1 METKSS
7 LSVSKLLSGLS
18 EIEDRRRGPN
28 QQHELTELLAIA
40 LCALLSGAET
50 FVEMEQ
56 FGRAQ
61 ELWLRSFLEIK
72 GGIPSH
78 DTFGRVFAMIEPN
91 QFQKW
96 FMEWTQQIRRSFG
109 GEVISIDGKSLRGS
123 GKAGKELVHLVSA
136 WAGENRLVLGQ
147 VRVAAKSNEITAIPL
162 LVRQLDLRQC
172 VVTID
177 AMGCQKAIAGE
188 ICQAQADYVLAL
200 KGNHAT
206 VSQEVRTFLD
216 EAIARWENPPVVVS
230 RDQPEVKLAHHQT
243 VEKDHGRLEI
253 RRYWITDQ
261 IQWLTEA
268 KEWVGLRSFGLVES
282 TREIA
287 GVVTVERRCY
297 LSSLP
302 AKAQG
307 FAQAVRGHWA
317 VENSLH
323 WTLDVTFNED
333 QCRVRTGHAAENFST
348 LRRMALNIL
357 KRETSLKSGLKCKQK
372 YAGWNPSYLLKLL
385 QLST

>member
-1 METKSS
+1 VIS
-7 LSVSKLLSGLS
+7 LLNGLK

-28 QQHELTELLAIA
+28 QQHALIDILAIA
-40 LCALLSGAET
+40 LCAVLSGAET
-50 FVEMEQ
+50 FVEMEH
-56 FGRAQ
+56 FGRAH
-61 ELWLRSFLEIK
+61 ELWLRGFLELK

-78 DTFGRVFAMIEPN
+78 DTFGRVFAMIDPS
-91 QFQKW
+91 QFQNW
-96 FMEWTQQIRRSFG
+96 FLQWTQNLRRSFE
-109 GEVISIDGKSLRGS
+109 GEIISIDGKSLRRS
-123 GKAGKELVHLVSA
+123 GKAGKE
-136 WAGENRLVLGQ
+136 LVLGQ

-177 AMGCQKAIAGE
+177 AMGCQKTIARD
-188 ICQAQADYVLAL
+188 IRQAQADYVLAL

-216 EAIARWENPPVVVS
+216 EAIARWENPPEVVS
-230 RDQPEVKLAHHQT
+230 RDQPEVRLSHHQT

-268 KEWVGLRSFGLVES
+268 DEWVGLRSFGLVES

-287 GVVTVERRCY
+287 GVVTMERRCY

-302 AKAQG
+302 ANAQP

-372 YAGWNPSYLLKLL
+372 CAGWNSSYLLKLL
-385 QLST
+385 NLSA